1 MPNYQIYFAPEGRI
15 VGREYGDNPS
25 QARKRFA
32 RANPKYKRAMGELDT
47 TEIVQTYYSNGLYR
61 IETLRNGE
69 IYIYGMDGRFQE
81 HWAHGAWLENGRVFD
96 SVKATALR
104 NRALIGTWL

>member
-1 MPNYQIYFAPEGRI
+1 MPLFKIYFAPEGRI
-15 VGREYGDNPS
+15 VGREYGENAS
-25 QARKRFA
+25 QARKRFV

-61 IETLRNGE
+61 IEILRNGG
-69 IYIYGMDGRFQE
+69 IYICDLHGHFQE
-81 HWAHGAWLENGRVFD
+81 SWSHGAWLENGRVFD

-104 NRALIGTWL
+104 NRALLGAVL